1 MEDKKKAVMNGEL
14 TEQDVAE
21 TNAKLDSEKLDGV
34 SGGIA
39 LCAEDKSQDHSYN
52 SIENYR
58 HIVDDTESGEVLR
71 LTLTDNETERR
82 I

>member
-1 MEDKKKAVMNGEL
+1 MEDKKNAVMNGEL

-39 LCAEDKSQDHSYN
+39 LCAEDKSYN